1 MDRNSPSV
9 ITNIS
14 RSQTTTITEVG
25 TNQEPLIL
33 RLKPIPVEKN
43 EELHVTWDE
52 SVIDNEHL
60 GRQKSNCC
68 CIYVPPREWD
78 KPETRKRN
86 EYETEFCRGHT
97 ELSLLNNNDNKKNQ
111 CV

>member
-1 MDRNSPSV
+1 MERINQSTR
-9 ITNIS
+9 ITVTRTQLITVPES
-14 RSQTTTITEVG
+14 RLA
-25 TNQEPLIL
+25 QEPLVL
-33 RLKPIPVEKN
+33 RLKPIQVDKK
-43 EELHVTWDE
+43 EEIHVTWDE

-60 GRQKSNCC
+60 GRKKSNCC

-97 ELSLLNNNDNKKNQ
+97 DVNHPNSGEHKEEN
-111 CV
+111 CF